1 MTGLI
6 ETHRRLKSDQVS
18 TIVHAAVIAW
28 GFVFLHP
35 FGDGNG
41 RIHRFLVH
49 NILALRGI
57 LTPGLMFPV
66 SAVMLKDPVAYDA
79 SLEAFSRPLLQ
90 RVVDMPDRLI
100 DLFIQLCLQN
110 NGKLAKGKRS
120 AHFAFLSEEE
130 LKAME
135 TAVRKSYSLYPPS
148 ARLALAVARIDWS
161 SQKGIIM
168 PHSGLI
174 IPEKALRPV
183 MS

>member
-90 RVVDMPDRLI
+90 LVDYRLHE
-100 DLFIQLCLQN
+100 DGQMTVSNDTACWYRYFDATAQAEALLDFVE
-110 NGKLAKGKRS
+110 RTV
-120 AHFAFLSEEE
+120 EEE
-130 LKAME
+130 LAAELSFLASFDNAK
-135 TAVRKSYSLYPPS
+135 KSLH
-148 ARLALAVARIDWS
+148 RFFLAQHQFER
-161 SQKGIIM
+161 
-168 PHSGLI
+168 
-174 IPEKALRPV
+174 
-183 MS
+183 